1 MYFIPY
7 RGLKAR
13 GSQTY
18 IMENGSIILLKF
30 TIAGF
35 SATTLV
41 LIFLYKRYRI
51 TQRMI
56 IEKNEMLLS
65 SEQLLKETHH
75 RVKNNLHSVICLL
88 ESQAKGLK
96 EDACLAIQSS
106 THRIYAMLLIHQK
119 LYLSK
124 DVKTIDMETYIKELI
139 IYLDRSI
146 GMTGNLHFEV
156 EITPLQLCPPRAIP
170 IALIINEAV
179 TNAIRHAFP
188 ENVHGTILI
197 RITQKDGY
205 IFIRIQDNGIGL
217 NAKQSGKEG
226 SFGLKLM
233 NGLTADI
240 DGEISFENRKGTLI
254 TLKIA
259 TDDLRQTNKELLS
272 KEYCK
277 L

>member
-1 MYFIPY
+1 
-7 RGLKAR
+7 
-13 GSQTY
+13 
-18 IMENGSIILLKF
+18 MENGSIILLKI

-56 IEKNEMLLS
+56 LEKNEMLLS

-124 DVKTIDMETYIKELI
+124 DVKTIDMAAYIKELI

-146 GMTGNLHFEV
+146 GMAGNLHFEV
-156 EITPLQLCPPRAIP
+156 EITPLQLCPPKAIP

-179 TNAIRHAFP
+179 TNAIKHAFP
-188 ENVHGTILI
+188 ENVQGTILI

-217 NAKQSGKEG
+217 NAKQPGKEG

-240 DGEISFENRKGTLI
+240 DGEISFENQKGTLI